1 VNAKFYGSCGHGG
14 RLVLDVDECHP
25 DLNDEITFDEL
36 PEDEISDD
44 KADETL
50 IIVDIQDT

>member
-1 VNAKFYGSCGHGG
+1 MNAKFYGSCGHGG